1 MDLKKGFC
9 QIFWR
14 KNRAEAKKESIYEY
28 DAEKHI
34 RMERAEAKEEGR
46 EEGRAQ
52 LLADMIRKKMEKGR
66 TVSEIAEALEMTE
79 KEVQDI
85 IARIR

>member
-1 MDLKKGFC
+1 ME
-9 QIFWR
+9 

-34 RMERAEAKEEGR
+34 RMKRAEAKEEGR

-66 TVSEIAEALEMTE
+66 TVSEIAEALEKTE

-85 IARIR
+85 IDRIR

>member
-1 MDLKKGFC
+1 M
-9 QIFWR
+9 
-14 KNRAEAKKESIYEY
+14 SIYEY

-52 LLADMIRKKMEKGR
+52 LLADRIRKKMEKGR
-66 TVSEIAEALEMTE
+66 TVSEIAKALEMTE

>member
-1 MDLKKGFC
+1 M
-9 QIFWR
+9 
-14 KNRAEAKKESIYEY
+14 SIYEY

-52 LLADMIRKKMEKGR
+52 LLAHMIRKKMRKGT
-66 TVSEIAEALEMTE
+66 TVSERAEALEMTE
-79 KEVQDI
+79 RQVQDI
-85 IARIR
+85 IDRVT